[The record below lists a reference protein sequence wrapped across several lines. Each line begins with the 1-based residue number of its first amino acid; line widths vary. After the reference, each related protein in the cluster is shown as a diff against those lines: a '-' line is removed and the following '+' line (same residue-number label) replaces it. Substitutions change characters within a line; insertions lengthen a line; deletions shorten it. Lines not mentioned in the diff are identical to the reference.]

1 MMKKTL
7 KKLFPV
13 LDERGVAHV
22 EFALVLPVLMI
33 LLLTGIEVGRYTF
46 LHLKMQHASFVMGDI
61 VSRDASMTNCTLDG
75 LFGAIQHATKPFEFE
90 DNGTVIVSGVSKQ
103 EAENNPKVRWQ
114 ATGAGNLSATSAV
127 GSPVN
132 NADLPD
138 GFTLQ
143 DDQSILVVEL
153 YFQTEPWLLGF
164 VPQTVIDKT
173 TYYRPR
179 LGSIESFQ
187 SGIEC
192 T

>member
-7 KKLFPV
+7 KKLFPK

-33 LLLTGIEVGRYTF
+33 LLLTGVEVGRYTL

-90 DNGTVIVSGVSKQ
+90 NNGVVIVSGVSKQ
-103 EAENNPKVRWQ
+103 EAENDPKVRWQ
-114 ATGAGNLSATSAV
+114 ATGAGGLSASSTV
-127 GSPVN
+127 GTPVG

-164 VPQTVIDKT
+164 IPQTVIDKT

-179 LGSIESFQ
+179 LGSIESYQ
-187 SGIEC
+187 SGVNC
-192 T
+192 A